1 METHVKV
8 LGILNVV
15 FGTLGLL
22 GAAVLMIIFGGVTGL
37 ITADGDPSAAVAA
50 SIVGV
55 TGASLVLFTVL
66 TSLPA
71 IIIGLGLY
79 RLRPWSR
86 IWGIALS
93 IVSLIAFPFGTA
105 LGVYGLWVLF
115 SVDGQKLFAGVS
127 GIPATQE

>member
-1 METHVKV
+1 VETHAKV

-15 FGTLGLL
+15 FGALGLL
-22 GAAVLMIIFGGVTGL
+22 GAVALVIIFGGVAGL
-37 ITADGDPSAAVAA
+37 ITAEGDREAAVAA

-55 TGASLVLFTVL
+55 TGASIVIFTIL

-71 IIIGLGLY
+71 IVIGLGLY

-86 IWGIALS
+86 IWAIALS

-105 LGVYGLWVLF
+105 LGLYGLWVLF
-115 SVDGQKLFAGVS
+115 SADGQKLFAGVS

>member
-15 FGTLGLL
+15 FGALGLL
-22 GAAVLMIIFGGVTGL
+22 GAVALVIIFGGVAGL
-37 ITADGDPSAAVAA
+37 ITAEGDPEAAVAA
-50 SIVGV
+50 SILGV
-55 TGASLVLFTVL
+55 TGASLVIFTIM

-79 RLRPWSR
+79 RVRPWSR

-93 IVSLIAFPFGTA
+93 ILSLIAFPFGTA
-105 LGVYGLWVLF
+105 LGLYGLWVLF
-115 SVDGQKLFAGVS
+115 SVEGQKLFAGVTA
-127 GIPATQE
+127 IPATQE

>member
-1 METHVKV
+1 VETHVKV

-15 FGTLGLL
+15 FGALGLL
-22 GAAVLMIIFGGVTGL
+22 GAVVLLIIFG
-37 ITADGDPSAAVAA
+37 
-50 SIVGV
+50 GV

-86 IWGIALS
+86 IWGIALA

-105 LGVYGLWVLF
+105 LGLYGLWVLF
-115 SVDGQKLFAGVS
+115 SADGQKLFAGVS

>member
-15 FGTLGLL
+15 FGVLGLL
-22 GAAVLMIIFGGVTGL
+22 GAVVLVIIFGGAAGL
-37 ITADGDPSAAVAA
+37 ITADGDPDAAVAA

-55 TGASLVLFTVL
+55 TGASIVLFTVL

-71 IIIGLGLY
+71 MIIGLGLY

-115 SVDGQKLFAGVS
+115 SADGQKLFAGVS